1 VEIRK
6 HYLEDSPLDLTRR
19 HPRKRPQEENLH
31 ICSLQDNDTQQG
43 LRDLYFSYASC
54 YEHLNCMGVRLD
66 YDVLDREPI

>member
-1 VEIRK
+1 MEIRK

-19 HPRKRPQEENLH
+19 HPRKRPQEENLP
-31 ICSLQDNDTQQG
+31 ICSLQG

-54 YEHLNCMGVRLD
+54 YEHLNCTGVRLD